1 MHGTCGE
8 RRKKKDGEEKNN
20 NRKEQ
25 IVHDQIT
32 MTMSTR
38 YAVRYTHGHDH
49 TLLYYRRFLR
59 RPFSSLHTLAADNIL
74 LIFFCLSSFF
84 VFISAVVG
92 CQQIAGRWHSL
103 WWSSFGNTNYVSIS
117 GWSKIE
123 IKKQQ
128 QTSEMRERKKTIER
142 WNKFSA

>member
-74 LIFFCLSSFF
+74 LIFFLSFCLSSFF
-84 VFISAVVG
+84 RFYFCCCWLPTNRWPLTQFMMIVV
-92 CQQIAGRWHSL
+92 RKYKLRLH
-103 WWSSFGNTNYVSIS
+103 FGL
-117 GWSKIE
+117 IE
-123 IKKQQ
+123 NRNK
-128 QTSEMRERKKTIER
+128 KKTTNER
-142 WNKFSA
+142 DERTKKNNREMK

>member
-74 LIFFCLSSFF
+74 LIFFCLSVFLLFSFLF
-84 VFISAVVG
+84 LLLLAANKSLAVDTVYDDRRSEI
-92 CQQIAGRWHSL
+92 QI
-103 WWSSFGNTNYVSIS
+103 
-117 GWSKIE
+117 
-123 IKKQQ
+123 
-128 QTSEMRERKKTIER
+128 TSPFRADRK
-142 WNKFSA
+142 